1 MRHRRVQLAPRL
13 PPLERYLM
21 RLAVKVLLWLAL
33 AYVLIASVRWLA
45 FNRVQ
50 ENADACREELNVI
63 ARFEQTTDD
72 TQRLV
77 LAAELAAC
85 AQSRA
90 GWFERI
96 VFYSLRG

>member
-1 MRHRRVQLAPRL
+1 
-13 PPLERYLM
+13 M

-33 AYVLIASVRWLA
+33 AYVLIVSVRWLA

-50 ENADACREELNVI
+50 ENTDACRKELNVV

-72 TQRLV
+72 IQRLA
-77 LAAELAAC
+77 LAAELSAC

-96 VFYSLRG
+96 VFYSPRG